1 MANSNPAITNLADN
15 IKQGISTRLK
25 DLHTAMPGIVE
36 SFDSVKQTASVK
48 PAIKR
53 VFITR
58 EGNEE
63 MLVPAELPVLINVP
77 VQFPRGGGFSLTF
90 PIKKGDE
97 CLLVFAE
104 RSFDSWHK
112 FGGVQDPS
120 ARRFHSLSDATAM
133 VGLSSLPNKVPNYD
147 PVNTQIKKDD
157 GSAVIS
163 VNEDSSVSVEADANV
178 TITAPSINLI
188 GDLTVTGAMTNN
200 GVDVGSTHTHPQDVD
215 SGGNTEE
222 NTGSPI

>member
-1 MANSNPAITNLADN
+1 MANKNPALATLADN
-15 IKQGISTRLK
+15 IKHGIANRIK
-25 DLHTAMPGIVE
+25 ELHTSMPGIVQ
-36 SFDSVKQTASVK
+36 SFDAELQTASIQ
-48 PAIKR
+48 PAVRR

-58 EGNEE
+58 EGTDEI
-63 MLVPAELPVLINVP
+63 LAPSDLPILINVP

-90 PIKKGDE
+90 PVKKGDE
-97 CLLVFAE
+97 CLIVFAE
-104 RSFDSWHK
+104 RALDSWHK
-112 FGGVQDPS
+112 FGGLQDPN
-120 ARRFHSLSDATAM
+120 AKRFHSLSDATAM